1 MPGTDIK
8 NIKKKN
14 LNKNVTKLYQTLL
27 AIYFN
32 EYNNIID
39 EKNNR

>member
-1 MPGTDIK
+1 MPGADKK

-14 LNKNVTKLYQTLL
+14 LNKNVTKLYHTLL